1 MSYKATVDLTADILT
16 KNDDWREAFLRYATN
31 IKNATGVYS
40 AAADIL
46 KCHLPPE
53 MGLLRIYSSIQL
65 VQKSI
70 QRVEKCAFFDLR
82 ILGQS
87 VGGLTVNKDKLFLTV
102 TKDQQ
107 ENNKDHLHIE
117 TRANPSRKPYLWDT
131 KEAKEI
137 IKTFVEYNGKG
148 ADLRSEEHKYESLI
162 LYDLVQTS
170 SKNKHITYCRPVML
184 GEYGFF
190 QMRTALGASNHKPIY
205 SMNSVYNKATGGG
218 IDILARIKHKDGS
231 WRLAVM
237 ELKDD
242 NKAAESQP
250 VVMTQAMIYA
260 TFIGYLLRDEKCGK
274 LWWNIFRNKKEDET
288 KVKPHLDIDVITVMP
303 PDKTGKLSESKFEE
317 IHIPGI
323 DNVTLHPYSLYVDVD
338 FKKSII
344 KGISGSLC
352 KVKKQ

>member
-1 MSYKATVDLTADILT
+1 MSYKAIVDLTADILT
-16 KNDDWREAFLRYATN
+16 KNDDWREAFLRYANN
-31 IKNATGVYS
+31 IKEASDVYS
-40 AAADIL
+40 AAARVL
-46 KCHLPPE
+46 KSHIPSE

-65 VQKSI
+65 VQKSS
-70 QRVEKCAFFDLR
+70 RRAYFDLR

-87 VGGLTVNKDKLFLTV
+87 VGGLTIKNDKLYLTV
-102 TKDQQ
+102 TPDQQ
-107 ENNKDHLHIE
+107 KNNRDRLEIE
-117 TRANPSRKPYLWDT
+117 TKAHPTNKPYLWDSN
-131 KEAKEI
+131 EAKKI
-137 IKTFVEYNGKG
+137 IKTFVEYKG
-148 ADLRSEEHKYESLI
+148 EGANVRFKEHKYETLI
-162 LYDLVQTS
+162 LHDLVQTS

-237 ELKDD
+237 ELKDG
-242 NKAAESQP
+242 NQKAESQP

-274 LWWNIFRNKKEDET
+274 LWWDIFRNKKDEN

-303 PDKTGKLSESKFEE
+303 PDKTGKLPESKSEE

-323 DNVTLHPYSLYVDVD
+323 DNVTLHPYSLYVDTD
-338 FKKSII
+338 SELSTIT
-344 KGISGSLC
+344 GISGSLC
-352 KVKKQ
+352 KEKSN

>member
-1 MSYKATVDLTADILT
+1 MNICYKDTVDLTAKILT
-16 KNDDWREAFLRYATN
+16 EKDDWREAFLRYATN

-46 KCHLPPE
+46 KCHLPSE
-53 MGLLRIYSSIQL
+53 MGLLRISSSIQL
-65 VQKSI
+65 VQKSS
-70 QRVEKCAFFDLR
+70 KSAYFDLR
-82 ILGQS
+82 IFGQS
-87 VGGLTVNKDKLFLTV
+87 VGGLTIKNDKLYLTV
-102 TKDQQ
+102 TPDQQ
-107 ENNKDHLHIE
+107 KNNRNRLEIE
-117 TRANPSRKPYLWDT
+117 TKAHPTNKPYLWDSN
-131 KEAKEI
+131 EAKEI
-137 IKTFVEYNGKG
+137 IKTFVEYKG
-148 ADLRSEEHKYESLI
+148 EGANVRFKEHKYETLI
-162 LYDLVQTS
+162 LHDLVQTS
-170 SKNKHITYCRPVML
+170 SNNKHITYCRPVML

-190 QMRTALGASNHKPIY
+190 QMRTVFGASKHEPQYVMCGRAVK
-205 SMNSVYNKATGGG
+205 GGG
-218 IDILARIKHKDGS
+218 IDILARIRHKDGS